1 MCPSC
6 QCVKI
11 HPILEFEIDALDFW
25 CKPIDNILQG
35 ETTRVIDTE
44 EHTAQLYSTLLDAD
58 DVYEIVGCSNI
69 RMAVPP
75 NQRIIILN
83 KGMGS
88 KGFSI
93 CCDCDAAMHADD
105 PVVLKDILRPY
116 HSRFNKTK
124 CRHVEADNA
133 RTTWHYRLTPALQ
146 KQENSKRKRC
156 RKHRVSIFK

>member
-1 MCPSC
+1 M
-6 QCVKI
+6 
-11 HPILEFEIDALDFW
+11 
-25 CKPIDNILQG
+25 
-35 ETTRVIDTE
+35 IDTE

-58 DVYEIVGCSNI
+58 DVYEIVRCFNI

-105 PVVLKDILRPY
+105 PVVLKDICVHIIPDLI
-116 HSRFNKTK
+116 
-124 CRHVEADNA
+124 
-133 RTTWHYRLTPALQ
+133 
-146 KQENSKRKRC
+146 KRSVGMGKP
-156 RKHRVSIFK
+156 ITLEQPGIIG